1 MAVNKYLNIYNY
13 LKDKI
18 ESNEFEDGKKLP
30 SENEL
35 SSLFNVSRNTV
46 RRSLDMLASDGLVTS
61 VHGKGVFVLEKQPLN
76 FLVGGLQS
84 FKEVSECNN
93 LSYHTSIPLFDNIVI
108 DEDLAKKSNFLVNSN
123 AIKIFRV
130 RNIDNENVILD
141 INYFNSNVVKGLTK
155 DIAYGSIYDFIEN
168 ELNLKIS
175 GAQKVISVE
184 PACDIDKKYLD
195 LNDSDLV
202 AVISNYVYLDD
213 GTLFEYTQSRHRPD
227 RFKFNTFARR
237 FHK

>member
-18 ESNEFEDGKKLP
+18 QSNEFKDGKLP

-35 SSLFNVSRNTV
+35 SALFDVSRNTV
-46 RRSLDMLASDGLVTS
+46 RRSLDLLASDGLVTS

-84 FKEVSECNN
+84 FKEASEHNN
-93 LSYHTSIPLFDNIVI
+93 LSYHTSIPLFENIIV
-108 DEDLAKKSNFLVNSN
+108 DEKLAKETNFLVNSN
-123 AIKIFRV
+123 AVKIFRV
-130 RNIDNENVILD
+130 RTIDNENVILD
-141 INYFNSNVVKGLTK
+141 INYFNSNIVKGLTK

-168 ELNLKIS
+168 NLNLKIS

-184 PACDIDKKYLD
+184 PACNIDKKYLD
-195 LNDSDLV
+195 LNGSNLV

-227 RFKFNTFARR
+227 RFTFNTFARR
-237 FHK
+237 FYK

>member
-1 MAVNKYLNIYNY
+1 MTVNKYLNIYNY

-18 ESNEFEDGKKLP
+18 QLNEFKDGKLP
-30 SENEL
+30 SEHEL
-35 SSLFNVSRNTV
+35 TTLFNVSRNTV
-46 RRSLDMLASDGLVTS
+46 RRALDLLASDGLVTS

-84 FKEVSECNN
+84 FKEASESNN
-93 LSYHTSIPLFDNIVI
+93 LSYHTSIPLFENIIV
-108 DEDLAKKSNFLVNSN
+108 DEKLSKETNFLINSK

-141 INYFNSNVVKGLTK
+141 INYFNSNFVKGLTK
-155 DIAYGSIYDFIEN
+155 DIASESIYDFVEKN
-168 ELNLKIS
+168 LSLKIS
-175 GAQKVISVE
+175 GAQKIISIE
-184 PACDIDKKYLD
+184 PACAIDKKYLD
-195 LNDSDLV
+195 LNGFNLV

-213 GTLFEYTQSRHRPD
+213 GSLFEYTQSRHRPD

-237 FHK
+237 SYK